1 VRRIAETD
9 GNDVAIGN
17 IISRQRMVK
26 KTHIPWLVLTNHD
39 CSSFL
44 HDFPSKNSSSGRKK
58 TNKK

>member
-26 KTHIPWLVLTNHD
+26 KNPHPMV
-39 CSSFL
+39 SF
-44 HDFPSKNSSSGRKK
+44 DKS
-58 TNKK
+58 